1 MSYERRIY
9 QHIIPALGQAQL
21 DKLTTADIQDFYAS
35 LKKCGRLIR
44 TDLYGDG
51 LSNQTVRGIHT
62 TLHAALGKAVEEN
75 LIFRNPADGCKLP
88 SAKPREMKVLE
99 PEEIQRL
106 LIQAREDGCY
116 ELLLLE
122 LSTGL
127 RRGEICA
134 LQWDDL
140 DMKTGA
146 LQVER
151 QVHRVRGELVVSPPK
166 TKAGRRTVLLPPRS

>member
-1 MSYERRIY
+1 
-9 QHIIPALGQAQL
+9 
-21 DKLTTADIQDFYAS
+21 
-35 LKKCGRLIR
+35 
-44 TDLYGDG
+44 
-51 LSNQTVRGIHT
+51 
-62 TLHAALGKAVEEN
+62 
-75 LIFRNPADGCKLP
+75 
-88 SAKPREMKVLE
+88 MKVLM

-134 LQWDDL
+134 LQWNDL
-140 DMKTGA
+140 NLKTGA

-151 QVHRVRGELVVSPPK
+151 QVHRVRGNWWYLRPK
-166 TKAGRRTVLLPPRS
+166 PMQAGGRCSSLPQF